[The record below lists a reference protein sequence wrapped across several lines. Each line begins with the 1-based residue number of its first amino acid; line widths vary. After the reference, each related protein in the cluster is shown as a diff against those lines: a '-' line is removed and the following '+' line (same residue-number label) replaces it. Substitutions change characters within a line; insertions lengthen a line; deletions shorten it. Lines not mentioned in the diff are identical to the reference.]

1 MIADEGRTLRSHD
14 DVEATEMGPGEP
26 PAILALREL
35 VRLKDEKDQKGETAF
50 YRSRKDEAWAQARR
64 VLRDHDAAR

>member
-1 MIADEGRTLRSHD
+1 MMADEGRTPRPHG
-14 DVEATEMGPGEP
+14 DVHTTETRPGDP

-50 YRSRKDEAWAQARR
+50 YRSRKDEAWAEARR
-64 VLRDHDAAR
+64 VLRDHDADR

>member
-1 MIADEGRTLRSHD
+1 MR
-14 DVEATEMGPGEP
+14 PGEP